1 MRLTYLHITK
11 NFKCLLHVHDFHVE
25 VLIGGKETP
34 RGYSSNV
41 LQMLM
46 HLDY

>member
-1 MRLTYLHITK
+1 MEDVILYTSP
-11 NFKCLLHVHDFHVE
+11 FKCLLHVHDFHIE

-34 RGYSSNV
+34 RVYSSNV